1 MHQGLA
7 EQSFRHQVQTIM
19 GDGQLTA
26 ERAQALAG
34 PLPHHC
40 PCLFWTSVLMHLA
53 PVFAANLFFVTAGP
67 SVHGMHYKAMV
78 FAVCCHVPHTAC
90 LLSSIQQLAQVGSES
105 PLRPQQSQIPVFL
118 LPTDMRQKMGLSEE
132 AAKKIIK
139 GVQNQRLIGSLQAAK
154 SAGALTLERLRDM
167 AESGVDIESFVSEDM
182 RVQLYTKEVRA
193 PFLLPPL
200 LLPPP
205 LPPPPPLLLIQNW

>member
-1 MHQGLA
+1 
-7 EQSFRHQVQTIM
+7 
-19 GDGQLTA
+19 
-26 ERAQALAG
+26 
-34 PLPHHC
+34 
-40 PCLFWTSVLMHLA
+40 
-53 PVFAANLFFVTAGP
+53 
-67 SVHGMHYKAMV
+67 
-78 FAVCCHVPHTAC
+78 
-90 LLSSIQQLAQVGSES
+90 
-105 PLRPQQSQIPVFL
+105 
-118 LPTDMRQKMGLSEE
+118 
-132 AAKKIIK
+132 
-139 GVQNQRLIGSLQAAK
+139 VQNQRLIGSLQAAK